1 MVIRRKGNTFQ
12 LLELTLFLK
21 GEDVLCIH
29 ALPNNCL
36 LVGEGNNPEINVIDL
51 AKGVVT
57 KSIPNS
63 SKDGGYNS
71 FQSLIGN
78 PNLVLVKDMKALTLI
93 NTSTLTATKLMD
105 SIYNACTLKNSIV

>member
-1 MVIRRKGNTFQ
+1 MEIRRTGNTFQ
-12 LLELTLFLK
+12 LSELTLFLK

-36 LVGEGNNPEINVIDL
+36 LVGVFTNPEIKVLDL

-57 KSIPNS
+57 KTIPNS
-63 SKDGGYNS
+63 SKDGDYNS

-78 PNLVLVKDMKALTLI
+78 PNLVLVKDKIALTLI
-93 NTSTLTATKLMD
+93 NTTTLTAIKLVD
-105 SIYNACTLKNSIV
+105 SVYDNCSLKNSMV